1 VATPAEQILL
11 LHPGNRALVL
21 PKAKTPLARELE
33 AAGLARFSVA
43 RNGSLSLPLTEAGR
57 LRREE
62 LQLESL
68 AHAEPPTP
76 APPPAPPAPRRP
88 ARPLPTAEPTKRA
101 ASLDDLFGPGA
112 FKPSTDDPRPVTTA
126 DLAAL
131 EERLLARFQKLLDEA
146 LQRKG

>member
-1 VATPAEQILL
+1 MATPAEQILL

-43 RNGSLSLPLTEAGR
+43 RNGSLSLSLTEAGR

-76 APPPAPPAPRRP
+76 APAPAPRRP
-88 ARPLPTAEPTKRA
+88 ARPQPTAGPTKRA

-112 FKPSTDDPRPVTTA
+112 FKPSVDDPRPVTTA